1 MKNGRGGAWRL
12 LVAMLATLA
21 LVAGACGSDDATEDD
36 AAPAV
41 ATTAAVEDT
50 TAPAEEAPAEEAA
63 APAEEDAPAEDAPAE
78 EDVPAEETSAPAE
91 DAPAEEEQDDVDA
104 ECPLGRSTEV
114 AADMLPLRVV
124 IVPIVDVAPV
134 VYAARCGIYAA
145 HGLEVTIETASS
157 GPAAAQIV
165 AAGEADMGITAWHPL
180 SAAWAN
186 GAPFSVVIDGATL
199 AAAQGKVMV
208 SPDSDIET
216 LADLAGRTVGVAA
229 MGSVFHVA
237 LLTAF
242 QDAGVDA
249 STVEIIAVPITEE
262 IAAVQSGSIDAML
275 ALEPFTTIGQM
286 QGLKVIADNLFGG
299 RVEQGSSGGFMAM
312 TPWAGQNEET
322 IRRTRAAWAQVVE
335 LIQADEAGF
344 RAFIPT
350 YTALTPELAAVIS
363 LTEYR
368 TTTEVAN
375 IQPSVDLTAEVGLI
389 AETFDV
395 EPFVAFPED
404 AVSGS
409 ALGGADAECPLGRS
423 TEVAADMLPLRVVI
437 VPIVDVAPVVY
448 AARCGIYA
456 AHGLEV
462 TIETAS
468 SGPAAA
474 QIVAAGE
481 ADMGITAWHPLSA
494 AWANGAP
501 FSVVIDGATLAAA
514 QGKVMVSPDSDIETL
529 ADLAGRTVGVAA
541 MGSVFHVA
549 LLTAFQDAG
558 VDASTVEIIAVP
570 ITEEIA
576 AVQSGSIDAMLAL
589 EPFTTI
595 GQMQGLKVIADN
607 LFGGRVEQ
615 GSSGGFMA
623 MTPWAGQNEETIRRT
638 RAAWAQVVELIQ
650 ADEAGFRAF
659 IPTYTALTP
668 ELAAVISLTE
678 YRTTTEVAN
687 IQPSVDLTAEVG
699 LIAETFDVEPF
710 VAFPQG

>member
-368 TTTEVAN
+368 TTTQVAN

-395 EPFVAFPED
+395 EPFVAFPE
-404 AVSGS
+404 G
-409 ALGGADAECPLGRS
+409 
-423 TEVAADMLPLRVVI
+423 
-437 VPIVDVAPVVY
+437 
-448 AARCGIYA
+448 
-456 AHGLEV
+456 
-462 TIETAS
+462 
-468 SGPAAA
+468 
-474 QIVAAGE
+474 
-481 ADMGITAWHPLSA
+481 
-494 AWANGAP
+494 
-501 FSVVIDGATLAAA
+501 
-514 QGKVMVSPDSDIETL
+514 
-529 ADLAGRTVGVAA
+529 
-541 MGSVFHVA
+541 
-549 LLTAFQDAG
+549 
-558 VDASTVEIIAVP
+558 
-570 ITEEIA
+570 
-576 AVQSGSIDAMLAL
+576 
-589 EPFTTI
+589 
-595 GQMQGLKVIADN
+595 
-607 LFGGRVEQ
+607 
-615 GSSGGFMA
+615 
-623 MTPWAGQNEETIRRT
+623 
-638 RAAWAQVVELIQ
+638 
-650 ADEAGFRAF
+650 
-659 IPTYTALTP
+659 
-668 ELAAVISLTE
+668 
-678 YRTTTEVAN
+678 
-687 IQPSVDLTAEVG
+687 
-699 LIAETFDVEPF
+699 
-710 VAFPQG
+710 

>member
-50 TAPAEEAPAEEAA
+50 AAPAEEAPAEDAA
-63 APAEEDAPAEDAPAE
+63 APAEDAPAE
-78 EDVPAEETSAPAE
+78 DALAEDAAAAEAPAE

-124 IVPIVDVAPV
+124 IVPIVDVAPII
-134 VYAARCGIYAA
+134 YAVRCGIYAA
-145 HGLEVTIETASS
+145 HGLEVTVETAAS
-157 GPAAAQIV
+157 GPAAAQLV
-165 AAGEADMGITAWHPL
+165 AAGEGDIGIIAWHPL
-180 SAAWAN
+180 AAAWAN
-186 GAPFSVVIDGATL
+186 GAPFRVVIDGATL

-216 LADLAGRTVGVAA
+216 LADLAGRTVGIGAI
-229 MGSVFHVA
+229 GSVFHVA

-249 STVEIIAVPITEE
+249 STVEIVAVPITEE

-299 RVEQGSSGGFMAM
+299 RVEQGSSGGFTAMA
-312 TPWAGQNEET
+312 PWAEQNEET
-322 IRRTRAAWAQVVE
+322 IRRARAAWTQVVE

-344 RAFIPT
+344 RAFLPT
-350 YTALTPELAAVIS
+350 YTALTPELAAVIA

-368 TTTEVAN
+368 TTTEAAN

-395 EPFVAFPED
+395 GPFIAYPED
-404 AVSGS
+404 AVSES

-437 VPIVDVAPVVY
+437 VPIVDVAPIIY
-448 AARCGIYA
+448 AVRCGIYA

-462 TIETAS
+462 TVETAA

-474 QIVAAGE
+474 QLVAAGE
-481 ADMGITAWHPLSA
+481 GDIGIIAWHPLAA

-501 FSVVIDGATLAAA
+501 FRVVIDGATLAAA

-529 ADLAGRTVGVAA
+529 ADLAGRTVGIGAI
-541 MGSVFHVA
+541 GSVFHVA

-558 VDASTVEIIAVP
+558 VDASTVEIVAVP

-615 GSSGGFMA
+615 GSSGGFTAMA
-623 MTPWAGQNEETIRRT
+623 PWAEQNEETIRRA
-638 RAAWAQVVELIQ
+638 RAAWTQVVELIQ

-659 IPTYTALTP
+659 LPTYTALTP
-668 ELAAVISLTE
+668 ELAAVIALTE
-678 YRTTTEVAN
+678 YRTTTEAAN

-699 LIAETFDVEPF
+699 LIAETFDVGPF
-710 VAFPQG
+710 IAFPEG